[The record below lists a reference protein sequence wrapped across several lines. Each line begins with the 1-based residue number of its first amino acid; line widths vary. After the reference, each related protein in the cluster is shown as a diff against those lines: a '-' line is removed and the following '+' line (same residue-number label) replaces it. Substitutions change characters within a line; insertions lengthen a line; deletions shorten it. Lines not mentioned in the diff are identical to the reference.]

1 MEQWKYVP
9 GTEKMYKVSNRGKV
23 VSLQKGKTIE
33 LKGTFNKGALVVGL
47 VINGKNKSKAIRR
60 IVLGAFLNIS
70 MKGERVEHI
79 NGDVYD
85 CSFKNLR
92 LGTEDKPV
100 SGGKG
105 SQKGMSI
112 LKEDDIPVIF
122 DMFKRKE
129 KVKEIQEKFNIS
141 RSTVYKI
148 KQGKL
153 WGWMNLHDKQKTSS

>member
-1 MEQWKYVP
+1 M
-9 GTEKMYKVSNRGKV
+9 
-23 VSLQKGKTIE
+23 
-33 LKGTFNKGALVVGL
+33 VGL
-47 VINGKNKSKAIRR
+47 SINGKTKSKAIRR
-60 IVLGAFLNIS
+60 IVLGVFLNIS

-85 CSFKNLR
+85 CSLKNLR

-100 SGGKG
+100 SGGRG

-129 KVKEIQEKFNIS
+129 KVKEIQKKFSIS

-148 KQGKL
+148 KQGKI
-153 WGWMNLHDKQKTSS
+153 WGWMNLHNRKLTTKEYYEW